1 METGLAGRSA
11 LVTGA
16 ATGIGRSIAL
26 ALAAEGAQV
35 IVADINDEQGQA
47 TVAAIEERGV
57 GAARYLH
64 CDVADEASVAAAV
77 ASVLAEEGQLD
88 VMVNNAGISG
98 TPAPLTELSLE
109 AWRRVVAVDLDG
121 VFLGI
126 KHAARAMAPAQRGS
140 IINMAS
146 IAGLSGTATF
156 GPYGAAKAGV
166 IQLTQTAAL
175 ELAKAGVRVNAICPG
190 WVETAILDNLPA
202 DYRTRLVRQV
212 PLGRLGQPDD
222 VAGLVVYLASD
233 VSAFV
238 TGSVFRVDGGMRS

>member
-1 METGLAGRSA
+1 MDTGLAGRSA

-16 ATGIGRSIAL
+16 ATGIGRAIAL

-35 IVADINDEQGQA
+35 IITDINAEQGQA
-47 TVAAIEERGV
+47 AVAAIDARG
-57 GAARYLH
+57 GSARYLH
-64 CDVADEASVAAAV
+64 CDVVDESSVAAAV

-126 KHAARAMAPAQRGS
+126 KHAARAMAVARRGS

-175 ELAKAGVRVNAICPG
+175 ELAKVGVRVNAICPG

-202 DYRTRLVRQV
+202 DYRPRLVRQV
-212 PLGRLGQPDD
+212 PLGRLGQPED

-233 VSAFV
+233 ISSFV

>member
-1 METGLAGRSA
+1 MDTGLAGRSA

-16 ATGIGRSIAL
+16 ATGIGRAIAL

-35 IVADINDEQGQA
+35 IITDINAEQGQA
-47 TVAAIEERGV
+47 AVAAIDARG
-57 GAARYLH
+57 GSARYLH
-64 CDVADEASVAAAV
+64 CDVVDESSVAAAV

-126 KHAARAMAPAQRGS
+126 KHAARAMAVARRGS

-175 ELAKAGVRVNAICPG
+175 ELAKVGVRVNAICPG

-202 DYRTRLVRQV
+202 DYRPRLVRQV
-212 PLGRLGQPDD
+212 PLGRLGQPED
-222 VAGLVVYLASD
+222 VAGLVAYLASD
-233 VSAFV
+233 ISSFV

>member
-1 METGLAGRSA
+1 MDTGLAGRSA

-16 ATGIGRSIAL
+16 ATGIGRAIAL

-35 IVADINDEQGQA
+35 IITDINAEQGQA
-47 TVAAIEERGV
+47 AVAAIDARG
-57 GAARYLH
+57 GSARYLH
-64 CDVADEASVAAAV
+64 CDVVDESSVAAAV

-126 KHAARAMAPAQRGS
+126 KHAARAMAAARRGS

-175 ELAKAGVRVNAICPG
+175 ELAKVGVRVNAICPG

-202 DYRTRLVRQV
+202 DYRPRLVRQV
-212 PLGRLGQPDD
+212 PLGRLGQPED

-233 VSAFV
+233 ISSFV

>member
-1 METGLAGRSA
+1 MDTGLTGRSA
-11 LVTGA
+11 LVTGG
-16 ATGIGRSIAL
+16 ATGIGRAIAL

-35 IVADINDEQGQA
+35 IVADINAEQSQA
-47 TVAAIEERGV
+47 TVAAIDEQG
-57 GAARYLH
+57 GSARYLR

-77 ASVLAEEGQLD
+77 SSVLAEEGQLD

-126 KHAARAMAPAQRGS
+126 KHAARAMVAAQRGS

-190 WVETAILDNLPA
+190 WIDTAILDNLPA
-202 DYRTRLVRQV
+202 DYRPRLVRQV
-212 PLGRLGQPDD
+212 PLGRLGQPED